1 MNVYVQPRLTLR
13 EQKLRLMRL
22 MVSTS
27 FRVTLIISII
37 VFGILYVLQTNA
49 VSTKGYA
56 LSDLERQISELNHE
70 TQGLA
75 VQVAEQQSMRSLEN
89 RLKDT
94 DLVAVDQVEYASAIN
109 MAVARR

>member
-1 MNVYVQPRLTLR
+1 MT
-13 EQKLRLMRL
+13 
-22 MVSTS
+22 
-27 FRVTLIISII
+27 IISII